1 MKKNFFNAVI
11 MLIVLGS
18 SILSCTKDETQ
29 EQTQVASSSV
39 ISLKSKMIFE
49 PEFLVNKDNPY
60 DAYGLK
66 MYAFYADISML
77 FQDSIYSDYLLFE
90 KAYKKLLI
98 KHSNNLYP
106 SIDTASY
113 TKYESKII
121 SNLTTNLFI
130 KNVKTITQKC
140 ESDIIAD
147 RNLTNSQKQRLLAI
161 VSLYKFSYY
170 YQSEIMLMYATW
182 EERQHDCMVREL
194 NEIFADDG
202 NSLPEIFFI
211 AGAPGTVIELQ
222 LICAYEATF
231 CIN

>member
-11 MLIVLGS
+11 LLIVLGTS
-18 SILSCTKDETQ
+18 VISCTKDETQ
-29 EQTQVASSSV
+29 VQTQVSSTSV
-39 ISLKSKMIFE
+39 ISLKSTMIFE

-60 DAYGLK
+60 DVYGLK
-66 MYAFYADISML
+66 MYAFYADISIL

-90 KAYKKLLI
+90 RAYKELLI

-113 TKYESKII
+113 SEYESKII

-130 KNVKTITQKC
+130 KNIKEITQKC

-147 RNLTNSQKQRLLAI
+147 RNLTNAQKQRLLAI

-182 EERQHDCMVREL
+182 EERHHDCMVREL
-194 NEIFADDG
+194 NTIFADDG
-202 NSLPEIFFI
+202 NPLPEMFFI
-211 AGAPGTVIELQ
+211 AGCPETVIQ
-222 LICAYEATF
+222 LNLVCAWEATF
-231 CIN
+231 GID